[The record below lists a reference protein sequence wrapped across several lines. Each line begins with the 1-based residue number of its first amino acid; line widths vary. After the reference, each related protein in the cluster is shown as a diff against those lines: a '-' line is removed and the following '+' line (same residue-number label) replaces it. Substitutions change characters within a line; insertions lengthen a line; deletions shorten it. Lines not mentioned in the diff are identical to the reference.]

1 MPTFVYLGNYTA
13 SGLEGAMRYGFESR
27 VTAVSDGLEAHGGK
41 LLQMGFCLGEYD
53 FVIVADVPDRKTALI
68 APMVAGAAGTV
79 SVSTIELISA
89 IEMSEV
95 ASMAKSSDF
104 RVAGSGGN

>member
-1 MPTFVYLGNYTA
+1 
-13 SGLEGAMRYGFESR
+13 
-27 VTAVSDGLEAHGGK
+27 
-41 LLQMGFCLGEYD
+41 
-53 FVIVADVPDRKTALI
+53 
-68 APMVAGAAGTV
+68 VAGAAGTV